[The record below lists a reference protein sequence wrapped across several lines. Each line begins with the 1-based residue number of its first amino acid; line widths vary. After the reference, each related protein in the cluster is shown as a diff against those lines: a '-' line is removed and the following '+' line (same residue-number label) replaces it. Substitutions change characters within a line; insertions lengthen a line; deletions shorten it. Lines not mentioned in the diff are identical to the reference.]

1 MLEQNQVEWIVR
13 SKSDGKRK
21 NRDIAYAM
29 GVSVS
34 RVQQLYRE
42 YRRTGKVPVLKKAGR
57 HRSPDITEYE
67 RRIVK
72 EMYGIY
78 RLCAC
83 YLEEVLLA
91 RGVRINHNRIHRI
104 LVMEGLALNEPR
116 KHVRKKW
123 IRYEREHSNSL
134 WHADWHEI
142 KGHGGRENGLYA
154 TKTIP
159 PGWFLDTGRIVYQPQ
174 RCPWRCSILPSRS
187 MESQLPYCVTTAPP
201 STLWSPLP
209 GRRG

>member
-34 RVQQLYRE
+34 RVQQLHRE

-72 EMYGIY
+72 EMYCIY

-104 LVMEGLALNEPR
+104 LVEEGLALNEPR

-159 PGWFLDTGRIVYQPQ
+159 PG
-174 RCPWRCSILPSRS
+174 
-187 MESQLPYCVTTAPP
+187 
-201 STLWSPLP
+201 
-209 GRRG
+209 